1 MTMRLR
7 LLAVLAGIQVSPSVW
22 RRRRGGA
29 FYDEPSDILSHRGHP
44 PGFQMDTTSQVQKAI
59 DAAVG
64 DVNFTLRKEDSP
76 LTSDPALILVGEGG
90 RLDSLGL
97 VNFVVA
103 LERRLAEHTGRN
115 VSVIDLLTSGDG

>member
-1 MTMRLR
+1 
-7 LLAVLAGIQVSPSVW
+7 
-22 RRRRGGA
+22 
-29 FYDEPSDILSHRGHP
+29 
-44 PGFQMDTTSQVQKAI
+44 MDTTGQVQKAI

-64 DVNFTLRKEDSP
+64 DVNLTLRKEDSP
-76 LTSDPALILVGEGG
+76 LTPDPALVLVGEGG

-115 VSVIDLLTSGDG
+115 VSVIDLLTTGDGIPFDTLGSLRDLLVRRMES

>member
-1 MTMRLR
+1 
-7 LLAVLAGIQVSPSVW
+7 
-22 RRRRGGA
+22 
-29 FYDEPSDILSHRGHP
+29 
-44 PGFQMDTTSQVQKAI
+44 MDTRGQVQKAI

-64 DVNFTLRKEDSP
+64 DVNLTLRKEDGP
-76 LTSDPALILVGEGG
+76 LTSDPALVLVGEGG

-115 VSVIDLLTSGDG
+115 VSVIDLLTSGDGIPFDTLGSLRDLLVRRMES